1 MWNKAG
7 ERQGR
12 GGKRKGEKERDRC
25 SQCAARHLERARG
38 EREEGREG
46 ERAEECES
54 GTGSRSP
61 AEE

>member
-38 EREEGREG
+38 EREKAAGR